1 MRGPANLSTHALP
14 RRYSSTVGLT
24 LAAMA
29 VAEWGP
35 SLLLLALGGGE
46 AGETGVAG
54 EAVEAGSQA
63 GPGDEGGAPLLSLS
77 LREAGYGA
85 HNVAQAGATDTLLL
99 LASLSGMRPA
109 AYVLLA
115 SFVISAASLY
125 LALSWRLY
133 VEAGMGGA
141 APPHEWWWWRC
152 VVAAA
157 GLAGT
162 ALHENSMRTMFAL
175 HLRLEAGSE
184 GRRTPPRA
192 PRPTSHQISQT
203 SDRTSDISQISGEI
217 SHELGAS
224 RRSPRSRSASGG
236 ALRSASRSSRQSRD
250 SDGDVSEVSDISH
263 EISHVLG
270 EMSDVLGEMS
280 DLEHRDVR
288 RFGASR
294 LLTTPGSSRR
304 LFAPIRNASPLFDA
318 DGTTSPSLG
327 QALRGASSEF
337 LARVR
342 LPLPTPHAPTPRMR
356 TPTYTPRMRAR
367 TQTPRTHAPRTP
379 PTHAPHTAPLA
390 CTQAR
395 WRRQEATE
403 AQPDA
408 TYRSSLT
415 AHGAARLHPLTAK
428 LERLNMRAAGFLRPG
443 SPRAPDARSPVA
455 PERTPT
461 RGRPTKVGVELSTP
475 SQGRQVLN
483 ELARLGVA
491 TSALPSS
498 SLSSAALPA
507 SLSSSSSLSSA
518 SSLAVPSR
526 DACFTAA
533 RPSPPPSPLGPGPGP
548 GAAACTGHSSALRL
562 DQHQAAAPLLLLRPT
577 PARQQFKQ
585 SPAAWRSAVASEGH
599 PPAIGLFGRHGTP
612 ATGLSPR
619 SPVQARTWA
628 NGTP

>member
-1 MRGPANLSTHALP
+1 MLYPGATRP
-14 RRYSSTVGLT
+14 RWASLWLRWRWPSGVPPCSSSPSV
-24 LAAMA
+24 AARQVRRA
-29 VAEWGP
+29 WRARRSRRARRQV
-35 SLLLLALGGGE
+35 
-46 AGETGVAG
+46 
-54 EAVEAGSQA
+54 QA
-63 GPGDEGGAPLLSLS
+63 KRGGAPLLSLS

-379 PTHAPHTAPLA
+379 LHTCPPHRAARVHRRDGVDKKRPRPSLTPATAPL
-390 CTQAR
+390 
-395 WRRQEATE
+395 
-403 AQPDA
+403 
-408 TYRSSLT
+408 
-415 AHGAARLHPLTAK
+415 
-428 LERLNMRAAGFLRPG
+428 
-443 SPRAPDARSPVA
+443 
-455 PERTPT
+455 
-461 RGRPTKVGVELSTP
+461 
-475 SQGRQVLN
+475 
-483 ELARLGVA
+483 
-491 TSALPSS
+491 
-498 SLSSAALPA
+498 
-507 SLSSSSSLSSA
+507 
-518 SSLAVPSR
+518 
-526 DACFTAA
+526 
-533 RPSPPPSPLGPGPGP
+533 
-548 GAAACTGHSSALRL
+548 
-562 DQHQAAAPLLLLRPT
+562 
-577 PARQQFKQ
+577 
-585 SPAAWRSAVASEGH
+585 
-599 PPAIGLFGRHGTP
+599 
-612 ATGLSPR
+612 
-619 SPVQARTWA
+619 
-628 NGTP
+628 